1 MTIRHIKIFEAVCEC
16 GCNTTKAAEQL
27 HMTQPAVS
35 LAISELESYYGVRL
49 FDRISRRLYLSEAG
63 RRFREYS
70 RSISLTFDD
79 MEKTVREWEEKGVIR
94 VGASI
99 SIGSML
105 LPDYVAHFKS
115 EHPDTVVRVK
125 VDRSDRLE
133 QATLQNELDLALM
146 EGIVHDEALVSEDLM
161 EDSLAVVASAKR
173 YSDGTVISPEEFLQM
188 DLLLREHGS
197 GTREVFDSTLAALEY
212 PLPEPMWE
220 SLSTAALINAACA
233 GLGVAIIPRRM
244 ADERIACGDVARLYV
259 AGIDFKRKYKI
270 VYHKNKHLTSAALA
284 FLGLCRSLGRIA
296 EEDNTKTDI
305 GGSER

>member
-1 MTIRHIKIFEAVCEC
+1 MCDC

-35 LAISELESYYGVRL
+35 LAISELENYYGVRL

-79 MEKTVREWEEKGVIR
+79 MEKTVREWEKNGVIR

-105 LPDYVAHFKS
+105 LPDYTARFRA
-115 EHPDTVVRVK
+115 EHPDTAVRVK

-133 QATLQNELDLALM
+133 RATLQNEIDFALM
-146 EGIVHDEALVSEDLM
+146 EGIVHDENLVSEDFM
-161 EDSLAVVASAKR
+161 EDSLAVIAS
-173 YSDGTVISPEEFLQM
+173 SEQFENGTVIAPDEFLRM
-188 DLLLREHGS
+188 DFLLREHGS

-212 PLPEPMWE
+212 PLPEPVWE
-220 SLSTAALINAACA
+220 SLSTAALMNAACA
-233 GLGVAIIPRRM
+233 GLGVAIIPKRM
-244 ADERIACGDVARLYV
+244 ADEKIAGGRVAQLFV
-259 AGIDFKRKYKI
+259 DGIEFKRKYKI
-270 VYHKNKHLTSAALA
+270 VYHKNKHLTAAALD
-284 FLGLCRSLGRIA
+284 FLDMCR
-296 EEDNTKTDI
+296 TF
-305 GGSER
+305 GGQNDGHS

>member
-1 MTIRHIKIFEAVCEC
+1 VCDC

-35 LAISELESYYGVRL
+35 LAISELENYYGVRL

-79 MEKTVREWEEKGVIR
+79 MEKTVREWEKNGVIR

-105 LPDYVAHFKS
+105 LPDYAAQFRVT
-115 EHPDTVVRVK
+115 HPDTTVRVK

-133 QATLQNELDLALM
+133 QATLRNEIDFALM
-146 EGIVHDEALVSEDLM
+146 EGIVHDENLVSEDFM
-161 EDSLAVVASAKR
+161 EDSLAVIASAER
-173 YSDGTVISPEEFLQM
+173 FADGTVIAPDEFLRM
-188 DLLLREHGS
+188 DFLLREHGS

-212 PLPEPMWE
+212 PLPEPVWE
-220 SLSTAALINAACA
+220 SLSTAALMNAACA
-233 GLGVAIIPRRM
+233 GLGVAIIPKRM
-244 ADERIACGDVARLYV
+244 ADEKLIGGRAAQLFVD
-259 AGIDFKRKYKI
+259 GIDFKRKYKI
-270 VYHKNKHLTSAALA
+270 VYHKNKHLTAAALD
-284 FLGLCRSLGRIA
+284 FLDLCRTLGGKNDDPA
-296 EEDNTKTDI
+296 
-305 GGSER
+305 

>member
-1 MTIRHIKIFEAVCEC
+1 MKIFEAVCGC

-35 LAISELESYYGVRL
+35 LAISELENYYCVRL

-79 MEKTVREWEEKGVIR
+79 MEKTVREWEKNGVIR

-105 LPDYVAHFKS
+105 LPEYAAQFRVT
-115 EHPDTVVRVK
+115 HPDTTVRVK

-133 QATLQNELDLALM
+133 QATLRNELDVALM
-146 EGIVHDEALVSEDLM
+146 EGIAHDENLVSEDFM
-161 EDSLAVVASAKR
+161 EDSLAVIASSER
-173 YSDGTVISPEEFLQM
+173 FENGTVIAPDEFLRM
-188 DLLLREHGS
+188 DFLLREHGS

-212 PLPEPMWE
+212 PLPEPAWE
-220 SLSTAALINAACA
+220 SLSTAALMNAACA
-233 GLGVAIIPRRM
+233 GLGVAIIPKRM
-244 ADERIACGDVARLYV
+244 ADEKIAGGHVAQLFV
-259 AGIDFKRKYKI
+259 DGIEFRRKYKI
-270 VYHKNKHLTSAALA
+270 VYHKNKHLTSAALD
-284 FLGLCRSLGRIA
+284 FLDLCRTFGGRNNDLA
-296 EEDNTKTDI
+296 
-305 GGSER
+305 

>member
-1 MTIRHIKIFEAVCEC
+1 MCDC

-79 MEKTVREWEEKGVIR
+79 MEKTVREWEKNGVIR

-105 LPDYVAHFKS
+105 LPEYVAQFRNL
-115 EHPDTVVRVK
+115 HPDTTVRVK

-133 QATLQNELDLALM
+133 RATLQNELDFALM
-146 EGIVHDEALVSEDLM
+146 EGIVHDENLVSEDFM
-161 EDSLAVVASAKR
+161 EDSLAVIASSK
-173 YSDGTVISPEEFLQM
+173 DFVNGTIIQPDEFLQM
-188 DLLLREHGS
+188 SFLLREHGS

-212 PLPEPMWE
+212 PLPEPAWE
-220 SLSTAALINAACA
+220 SLSTAALMNAACA
-233 GLGVAIIPRRM
+233 GLGVAIIPKRM
-244 ADERIACGDVARLYV
+244 ADEKIADGRVAQLFV
-259 AGIDFKRKYKI
+259 DGIDFKRKYKI
-270 VYHKNKHLTSAALA
+270 VYHKNKHLTAAAMDFLA
-284 FLGLCRSLGRIA
+284 MCRTFRRGT
-296 EEDNTKTDI
+296 E
-305 GGSER
+305 G

>member
-1 MTIRHIKIFEAVCEC
+1 MCGC

-35 LAISELESYYGVRL
+35 LAISELENYYGVRL

-79 MEKTVREWEEKGVIR
+79 MEKTVREWEKNGVIR

-105 LPDYVAHFKS
+105 LPEYAAQFRVT
-115 EHPDTVVRVK
+115 HPDTTVRVK

-133 QATLQNELDLALM
+133 QATLRNELDFALM
-146 EGIVHDEALVSEDLM
+146 EGIVHDENLVSEDFM
-161 EDSLAVVASAKR
+161 EDSLAVIASSER
-173 YSDGTVISPEEFLQM
+173 FENGTVIAPDEFLRM
-188 DLLLREHGS
+188 DFLLREHGS

-212 PLPEPMWE
+212 PLPEPAWE
-220 SLSTAALINAACA
+220 SLSTAALMNAACA
-233 GLGVAIIPRRM
+233 GLGVAIIPKRM
-244 ADERIACGDVARLYV
+244 ADEKIAGGHVAQLFV
-259 AGIDFKRKYKI
+259 DGIEFRRKYKI
-270 VYHKNKHLTSAALA
+270 VYHKNKHLTSAALD
-284 FLGLCRSLGRIA
+284 FLDLCRTFGGRNNDLA
-296 EEDNTKTDI
+296 
-305 GGSER
+305 

>member
-1 MTIRHIKIFEAVCEC
+1 MCGC

-35 LAISELESYYGVRL
+35 LAISELENYYGVRL

-79 MEKTVREWEEKGVIR
+79 MEKTVREWEKNGVIR

-105 LPDYVAHFKS
+105 LPEYAAQFRVT
-115 EHPDTVVRVK
+115 HPDTTVRVK

-133 QATLQNELDLALM
+133 QATLRNELDFALM
-146 EGIVHDEALVSEDLM
+146 EGIVHDENLVSEDFM
-161 EDSLAVVASAKR
+161 EDSLAVIASSER
-173 YSDGTVISPEEFLQM
+173 FENGTVIAPDEFLRM
-188 DLLLREHGS
+188 DFLLREHGS

-212 PLPEPMWE
+212 PLPEPAWE
-220 SLSTAALINAACA
+220 SLSTAALMNAACA
-233 GLGVAIIPRRM
+233 GLGVAIIPKRM
-244 ADERIACGDVARLYV
+244 ADEKIAGGHVAQLFV
-259 AGIDFKRKYKI
+259 DGIEFRRKYKI
-270 VYHKNKHLTSAALA
+270 VYQKNKHLTSAALD
-284 FLGLCRSLGRIA
+284 FLDLCRTFGGRNNDLA
-296 EEDNTKTDI
+296 
-305 GGSER
+305 